1 MLLVRYLF
9 RVLGKHRVRVLI
21 GKGFQKRLMFELNPE
36 ALKEFPRRSRPGRE
50 ELMEGPDVRVSPV
63 GSHIIKNKKNAN
75 QS

>member
-1 MLLVRYLF
+1 MLLLDICS
-9 RVLGKHRVRVLI
+9 GCWESTESGCLI

-36 ALKEFPRRSRPGRE
+36 ALKEFPRRSRLGRE
-50 ELMEGPDVRVSPV
+50 QLMEGPDVIVSPV